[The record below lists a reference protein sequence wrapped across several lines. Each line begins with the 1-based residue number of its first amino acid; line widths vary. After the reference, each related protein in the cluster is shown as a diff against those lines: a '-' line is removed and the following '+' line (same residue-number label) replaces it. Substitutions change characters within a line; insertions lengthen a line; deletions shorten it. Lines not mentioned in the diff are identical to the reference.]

1 MPAQAGH
8 VQSHADWRILP
19 TMSELPRLHDARIP
33 PEGSVD
39 PAERMFR
46 VNWIAAEFRSPSGIP
61 LFSADYV
68 SRLGRAARIVDVRP
82 KDELLGP
89 LGYVPGCDWIPQE
102 RALSILGALG
112 DDDPIILVSR
122 GGERA
127 GKLAATLEMQG
138 KRYVGALFGG
148 ILDWRQAGLSTV
160 RDPEIAQREGQLRST
175 DMRWSA
181 PKKELR
187 ADDLEAHVGD
197 PRSIRWRKVAA
208 LLVNGRLSCVDGR
221 DDSGVM
227 GTPGGDAGEF
237 LLALAGVERVS
248 GRTIDDATLRA
259 LLLRRL
265 DVFGRFY
272 FHTDLIAGNALIE
285 SMRADHRLDHALAHV
300 YEPLEWRRFMGS
312 PPADVRALV
321 LEHAV
326 KPAHLGCGHLRLALL
341 HPERYGMRPALIE
354 SFLRSFFELSWSG
367 HDENETQVLPGGH
380 AEGAVVNIVV
390 EHGVEAF
397 SQIPLVSPMAAGS
410 QMFVNHPQVSTFL
423 RDQTAR
429 FLARQT
435 DLHPLGAGGET
446 ELLDVLCTLGKAQLE
461 HTLSELAPGL
471 PVYEIAFNDN
481 HGAKVTTLGRI
492 PEKA

>member
-1 MPAQAGH
+1 MPG
-8 VQSHADWRILP
+8 
-19 TMSELPRLHDARIP
+19 LPRLYDARIP
-33 PEGSVD
+33 LEGSVD

-68 SRLGRAARIVDVRP
+68 SRLGRAARIVDVRTVE
-82 KDELLGP
+82 ELLGP
-89 LGYVPGCDWIPQE
+89 LGYVPGCDWVPEE
-102 RALSILGALG
+102 RALAILGALG
-112 DDDPIILVSR
+112 ADDPVILVSR

-127 GKLAATLEMQG
+127 GKLAAALELSG

-160 RDPEIAQREGQLRST
+160 RAPDIALREGQLRST
-175 DMRWSA
+175 DTRWA
-181 PKKELR
+181 AEKKDIR
-187 ADDLEAHVGD
+187 AADLETHIGD
-197 PRSIRWRKVAA
+197 PRAIRWRKVAA

-237 LLALAGVERVS
+237 LLALAGLERVS
-248 GRTIDDATLRA
+248 GRDIDDATLRQ

-272 FHTDLIAGNALIE
+272 FHTDVAANKALFA
-285 SMRADHRLDHALAHV
+285 SMHADRRLDDALAHV
-300 YEPLEWRRFMGS
+300 YQPLEWRRFMGS
-312 PPADVRALV
+312 PPADVRAV
-321 LEHAV
+321 VIEHAIQTE
-326 KPAHLGCGHLRLALL
+326 HLGCGHLRLALQ
-341 HPERYGMRPALIE
+341 HPEIYGVRPALIE
-354 SFLRSFFELSWSG
+354 SFLRAFFELSWSG

-390 EHGVEAF
+390 EHGIEAF

-410 QMFVNHPQVSTFL
+410 QLFVNHPQVATFL

-435 DLHPLGAGGET
+435 DLHPLGPGGDS
-446 ELLDVLCTLGKAQLE
+446 ELLDVLCSLGKTQLE
-461 HTLSELAPGL
+461 YTLAELAPGL
-471 PVYEIAFNDN
+471 PVYEIRFDDN
-481 HGAKVTTLGRI
+481 HGAKVTSLGRI
-492 PEKA
+492 ADKA